1 MASVSHIHWSNAPV
15 LLHPSLLKLLFSAR
29 RKRAYTNGN
38 RRVLKRRNRDQGR
51 DDVASTTLLMKTLQ
65 GTAIALAL
73 ALASCASTPKVVD
86 PTESSLVQGDA
97 AGLGFD
103 PVKLND
109 IRTALN
115 ADVMSG
121 KIPGAYLLIG
131 RQGQVAFQQ
140 GFGVQGPG
148 QTRPMDEQTIF
159 RIFSMTKPIVSVTAM
174 TLVEEGKLSVDD
186 PVSKYLPEYAN
197 LKVMQ
202 ADGSTKPA
210 QTPMLVRHLMSHTS
224 GIIYGFI
231 QPNSP
236 LGKQYA
242 AAGEG
247 DPNKTAREQAKI
259 YASLPL
265 AAEPGT
271 AWNYS
276 RSTDVLGAVIE
287 VASGKTLD
295 VAVKERVTG
304 PLGMTDTAFFQ
315 PASSSSRFAQSKTQD
330 PLYYDYAT
338 PVPFLQGGGGMSST
352 AEDYL
357 RFVLMLEGNGAYK
370 GVQILKPE
378 TLARMRQD
386 ETTADV
392 RRKGLFFPAMGP
404 LVESMGF
411 GLGFSLVHD
420 DTKQRPGA
428 GTYSWNG
435 IAGTEFWVDPKN
447 DLFMIFLIQDRALL
461 AEYQRKNRA
470 WIYDAYKP
478 K

>member
-1 MASVSHIHWSNAPV
+1 MA
-15 LLHPSLLKLLFSAR
+15 LKMMM
-29 RKRAYTNGN
+29 RATA
-38 RRVLKRRNRDQGR
+38 
-51 DDVASTTLLMKTLQ
+51 VALVMTAALGACST
-65 GTAIALAL
+65 
-73 ALASCASTPKVVD
+73 TPKVAD
-86 PTESSLVQGDA
+86 PTVSSLVKGDA
-97 AGLGFD
+97 AALGFD
-103 PVKLND
+103 PAKLAE

-121 KIPGAYLLIG
+121 KLPGAYLLIG
-131 RQGQVAFQQ
+131 RNDQIAFAQ

-148 QTRPMDEQTIF
+148 QTTPMSEETIF

-197 LKVMQ
+197 LTVIQ
-202 ADGSTKPA
+202 PDGTSKPATKP
-210 QTPMLVRHLMSHTS
+210 MLIRHLMSHTS
-224 GIIYGFI
+224 GLIYGFI
-231 QPNSP
+231 QPNTP

-247 DPNKTAREQAKI
+247 DPSKTAREQAKI
-259 YASLPL
+259 FAGLPL

-276 RSTDVLGAVIE
+276 RSTDVLGAVVE
-287 VASGKTLD
+287 VVSGQPLD
-295 VAVKERVTG
+295 VAVRERVTG
-304 PLGMTDTAFFQ
+304 PLGMTDTRFFQ
-315 PASSSSRFAQSKTQD
+315 PASASSRFAQAKAQD
-330 PLYYDYAT
+330 PLYYDYAV
-338 PVPFLQGGGGMSST
+338 PVPFLQGGGGLSST

-357 RFVLMLEGNGAYK
+357 RFTLMLANDGTYK
-370 GVQILKPE
+370 GVQIIKPE

-386 ETTADV
+386 ETTAEI
-392 RRKGLFFPAMGP
+392 RSRGLFFPAMGP
-404 LVESMGF
+404 LANTMGF

-420 DTKQRPGA
+420 DTRQRPGN
-428 GTYSWNG
+428 GTFSWNG

-461 AEYQRKNRA
+461 SEYQRKNRT
-470 WIYDAYKP
+470 WIYDALK